1 MLSSK
6 KKLIFNSKSIYIKN
20 KKIWRFRNI
29 FFKKKYIKNN

>member
-20 KKIWRFRNI
+20 KKIWRFRSI
-29 FFKKKYIKNN
+29 FFKKKYIKDN

>member
-1 MLSSK
+1 MFSSK

-29 FFKKKYIKNN
+29 FFKKKYIKND